1 FDKQKPGNYKFTT
14 LDCYARLFEKLEQD
28 IMRKSNTGWRD
39 SKKKHIKYAFF
50 NNIIDNDV
58 NKIESFIKDFQQFVL
73 IGLNKN
79 IKDYFN
85 NEIFFCMALD
95 FTFKEGSKG
104 QERTDIYESVY
115 KAKYSQ
121 CEKSMK
127 ELIKH
132 LEKAL
137 KYFSK
142 LNNNNNMKLIYMPS
156 RINKKFDLPK
166 ELAMG
171 LQTENIEVID
181 ATLKT
186 RKSPLKDIKVVDGK
200 IAEWDKILVNDNI
213 DLSKN
218 IDGCDVIILD
228 DLYQSGSSMWS
239 FAKYLKQKGV
249 NKVFGLTCVKNWSDS
264 VN

>member
-1 FDKQKPGNYKFTT
+1 MSLLPTISRLQLTWYHFDKQKPGNYKFTT
-14 LDCYARLFEKLEQD
+14 LECYARLFEKLEQD

-95 FTFKEGSKG
+95 FTFKKGSKG

-127 ELIKH
+127 ELVKH
-132 LEKAL
+132 LEKA
-137 KYFSK
+137 
-142 LNNNNNMKLIYMPS
+142 
-156 RINKKFDLPK
+156 
-166 ELAMG
+166 
-171 LQTENIEVID
+171 
-181 ATLKT
+181 
-186 RKSPLKDIKVVDGK
+186 
-200 IAEWDKILVNDNI
+200 
-213 DLSKN
+213 
-218 IDGCDVIILD
+218 
-228 DLYQSGSSMWS
+228 
-239 FAKYLKQKGV
+239 
-249 NKVFGLTCVKNWSDS
+249 
-264 VN
+264 